1 MTYLLQEGVQK
12 FTFSYIHTAKRV
24 RGESGESGGGRE
36 KEKGRGKGGEI
47 VIGREGAE
55 RGGKLMGEMREK
67 GGEGQRGPEPT
78 LSGALLVTRLHL
90 WKVPEPPQTVHYH
103 HW

>member
-1 MTYLLQEGVQK
+1 MG
-12 FTFSYIHTAKRV
+12 RV
-24 RGESGESGGGRE
+24 REEGKKRRE
-36 KEKGRGKGGEI
+36 EKREGEI

-55 RGGKLMGEMREK
+55 RGGKLMGEMRER

-78 LSGALLVTRLHL
+78 LSGVLLLTRLHL